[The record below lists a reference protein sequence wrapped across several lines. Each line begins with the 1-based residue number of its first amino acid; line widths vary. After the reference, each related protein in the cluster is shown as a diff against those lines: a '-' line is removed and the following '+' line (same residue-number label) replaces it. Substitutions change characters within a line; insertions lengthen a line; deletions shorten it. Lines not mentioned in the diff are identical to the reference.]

1 MQLLKSRAFVCLMML
16 QQRCRFSQPSLQVEE
31 LRLDGYVLLGEKTH
45 AFVGTFMKS
54 AEVLNLL
61 LLLQFGRSHRVR
73 GLALLLK
80 HLL

>member
-1 MQLLKSRAFVCLMML
+1 
-16 QQRCRFSQPSLQVEE
+16 
-31 LRLDGYVLLGEKTH
+31 
-45 AFVGTFMKS
+45 MKS